1 MFQDEARFGRITQP
15 RRCWAPRGV
24 RPLVPAQFVREY
36 THAFTAVCPH
46 DGTMD
51 SLILPEVNTDTMT
64 IFLAELARRHPDED
78 ILLVLDGAGWH
89 RAKDLVVPANIS
101 LLPLPPYSPELNPV
115 EHIWDELR
123 EKWFPNFVFQS
134 IDAVEDRLLEALA
147 TLEKDNSRVRT
158 LTAFTWII
166 SIPMNAK

>member
-1 MFQDEARFGRITQP
+1 MFQDEGRFGRITTP
-15 RRCWAPRGV
+15 CRCWAPKQT

-51 SLILPEVNTDTMT
+51 SLILPQVNTEAMS
-64 IFLAELARRHPDED
+64 IFLEELSRRHSNED

-89 RAKDLVVPANIS
+89 RARKLRVPDNIR
-101 LLPLPPYSPELNPV
+101 LLLLPPYSPELNPV

-123 EKWFPNFVFQS
+123 EKWFQNFVFNT
-134 IDAVEDRLLEALA
+134 IEAVEDRLVEAIR
-147 TLEKDNSRVRT
+147 TLEQDTSRVFSI
-158 LTAFTWII
+158 TAFPWII
-166 SIPMNAK
+166 SNPMNAT

>member
-15 RRCWAPRGV
+15 RRCWAPPGV

-64 IFLAELARRHPDED
+64 MFLAELARRHPDED

-89 RAKDLVVPANIS
+89 RAKDLVVPANIN

-147 TLEKDNSRVRT
+147 TLEKDNYRVFN
-158 LTAFTWII
+158 LTAFPWII
-166 SIPMNAK
+166 SIPMNAT